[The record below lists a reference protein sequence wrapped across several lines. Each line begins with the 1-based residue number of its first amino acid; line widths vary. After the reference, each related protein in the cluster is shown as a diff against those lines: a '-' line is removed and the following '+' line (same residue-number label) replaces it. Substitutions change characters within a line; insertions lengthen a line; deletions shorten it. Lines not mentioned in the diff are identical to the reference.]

1 MTYKTNVNGE
11 VREMT
16 SPEIDAYELLLDGI
30 KEQEMIAAQAK
41 AAKASALNKLANLGL
56 TNDEIAALLG

>member
-16 SPEIDAYELLLDGI
+16 SPEIDAYELLLDEI

>member
-16 SPEIDAYELLLDGI
+16 SPEIDAYELLLDEI

-56 TNDEIAALLG
+56 TNDEISALLG

>member
-16 SPEIDAYELLLDGI
+16 NAEVDAYELLLDEI
-30 KEQEMIAAQAK
+30 KKQEIIAEQSK
-41 AAKASALNKLANLGL
+41 AAKVSALNKLADLGL